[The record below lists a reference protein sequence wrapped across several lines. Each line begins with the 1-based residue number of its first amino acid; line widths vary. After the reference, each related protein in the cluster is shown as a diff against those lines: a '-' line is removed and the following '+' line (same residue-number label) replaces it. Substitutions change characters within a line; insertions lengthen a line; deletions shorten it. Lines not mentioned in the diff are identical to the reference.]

1 VRSLWLYLGLALVL
15 VSGCEAAMEQEGV
28 TPVTVA
34 AVSGTHTGRA
44 DRTEPEPARPQAPET
59 QAPERAALRGKVLL
73 VPLGSF
79 PDDLIDA
86 VEGGLR
92 EELDVETER
101 LDPVALPSS
110 AYYQP
115 RRRYRADELL
125 VFLKGLVG
133 SEDPGT
139 RILGMTEVDISTTKD
154 PYYDWGIFG
163 YAEMPGQAAVI
174 SSKRLRRR
182 ARDAE
187 HLRFR
192 VTTTAIHEIGHT
204 FGLPHCRET
213 RCVMQDAEGSI
224 KNTDSSTGH
233 LGPGCRAKLPHGA
246 R

>member
-1 VRSLWLYLGLALVL
+1 
-15 VSGCEAAMEQEGV
+15 MEQEGV
-28 TPVTVA
+28 TPVSVA
-34 AVSGTHTGRA
+34 AASESRESSAHS
-44 DRTEPEPARPQAPET
+44 TEPKPAESQAPQT

-73 VPLGSF
+73 LPLRSF
-79 PDDLIDA
+79 PDELIVA
-86 VEGGLR
+86 VEDGLR
-92 EELDVETER
+92 EEFDVETER
-101 LDPVALPSS
+101 LDPVPLPAS
-110 AYYQP
+110 AYYEP

-125 VFLKGLVG
+125 VFLKGLV
-133 SEDPGT
+133 EDEGPGT
-139 RILGMTEVDISTTKD
+139 KILGMTEVDISTTKG

-187 HLRFR
+187 HVRFR

-204 FGLPHCRET
+204 FGLPHCREK

-233 LGPGCRAKLPHGA
+233 LGAGCRAKLPPGP

>member
-1 VRSLWLYLGLALVL
+1 
-15 VSGCEAAMEQEGV
+15 MEQEGV
-28 TPVTVA
+28 APVTVVA
-34 AVSGTHTGRA
+34 APGTHAGSA
-44 DRTEPEPARPQAPET
+44 EKIDPEPAPSQPSET
-59 QAPERAALRGKVLL
+59 RAPERVALRGKVLL
-73 VPLGSF
+73 VPLASF

-86 VEGGLR
+86 VEEGLR
-92 EELDVETER
+92 EELDVETQR
-101 LDPVALPSS
+101 LEPVALPAS

-133 SEDPGT
+133 GKEPGT
-139 RILGMTEVDISTTKD
+139 RILGMTEVDISTTKG

-192 VTTTAIHEIGHT
+192 VVTTAIHEIGHT
-204 FGLPHCRET
+204 FGLPHCREK

-224 KNTDSSTGH
+224 ANTDSSTGH
-233 LGPGCRAKLPHGA
+233 LGAGCRAKLPPGA